1 MKLSNKTIKFLIDY
15 LAGIKNI
22 SPGYESSKN
31 VIKDLEDNFVFLK
44 NIPDEFTYTVEEA
57 LEEGL
62 NLLNENGFI
71 LNYLNSRLDKRYF
84 LAKNNTNIQKA
95 TSLLGEILE
104 PEGYSIV
111 LNDNNI
117 YTIVK
122 TSKSTSKRNYTDAL
136 WALADDLRDLKDKG
150 KFSTYEEAYRHG
162 EKNFTHHGEPI
173 KARSLRNEWHKASS
187 AGRV

>member
-22 SPGYESSKN
+22 SPGYLDYNE
-31 VIKDLEDNFVFLK
+31 VIKDFEDYIVFIK
-44 NIPDEFTYTVEEA
+44 HIPGEIVYSIEEA

-62 NLLNENGFI
+62 TNLNGSG
-71 LNYLNSRLDKRYF
+71 LLLDYLNSRLDKRYF
-84 LAKNNTNIQKA
+84 LANNNTDIQKA
-95 TSLLGEILE
+95 TSLLGDILE

-111 LNDNNI
+111 FNDNNI
-117 YTIVK
+117 YNIVK
-122 TSKSTSKRNYTDAL
+122 TSKNTSKRNYTDAL

-162 EKNFTHHGEPI
+162 EENYTHHGEPI
-173 KARSLRNEWHKASS
+173 KAKSLRNEWHKASS
-187 AGRV
+187 AGKV

>member
-1 MKLSNKTIKFLIDY
+1 MNLSKKTIKFLIDY
-15 LAGIKNI
+15 LAGIQNI
-22 SPGYESSKN
+22 SPGYNSYYE
-31 VIKDLEDNFVFLK
+31 VIKDFEDYIVFIK
-44 NIPDEFTYTVEEA
+44 HKPGEIVYSIEEA

-62 NLLNENGFI
+62 TNLNGNG
-71 LNYLNSRLDKRYF
+71 LLLDYLNSRLNKRYF
-84 LAKNNTNIQKA
+84 LTNNNTDIQKA
-95 TSLLGEILE
+95 ISLLEKILE

-111 LNDNNI
+111 LNYNSI

-122 TSKSTSKRNYTDAL
+122 TSKNASKRNYTDAL

-162 EKNFTHHGEPI
+162 EESYTHHGEPI

-187 AGRV
+187 AGKV